1 MVYPDPT
8 ELAALQEK
16 ADEAFN
22 LFNRSAP
29 RAMDGETVESY
40 RRRMATR
47 IQQYAPNMKDVN
59 VRDARGSAFDL
70 IEKQIYEDAKREAQH
85 PTLIPDGEL
94 REMKKL
100 DATGR
105 PFLEFYGRPSSW
117 MSQFSNGTKRKL
129 VGIKT
134 ETARGYIPNS

>member
-1 MVYPDPT
+1 MSYPDPK
-8 ELAALQEK
+8 ELIEQQER
-16 ADEAFN
+16 ADEMLR
-22 LFNRSAP
+22 LFNQSAP

-47 IQQYAPNMKDVN
+47 IQQNAPNMKDIN

-70 IEKQIYEDAKREAQH
+70 IEKQIYDDARREALR

-94 REMKKL
+94 REVKQL

-105 PFLEFYGRPSSW
+105 PASVFYGRPSSW
-117 MSQFSNGTKRKL
+117 MGQFSNGTKRRL

-134 ETARGYIPNS
+134 ETQRGYIPNT